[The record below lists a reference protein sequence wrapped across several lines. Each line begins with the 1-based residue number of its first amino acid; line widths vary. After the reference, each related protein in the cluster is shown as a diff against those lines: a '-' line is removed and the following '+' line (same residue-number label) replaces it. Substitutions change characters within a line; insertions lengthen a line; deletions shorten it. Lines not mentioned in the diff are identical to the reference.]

1 MRIRQN
7 VLVADTGK
15 TYTDLMELLPEV
27 AAIRIH
33 WKLHEGLPSHVGGFT
48 LIGHGG
54 ATLADVVDTEHLEGT
69 GSVLDRT
76 ITADL
81 PLVERLPLV
90 EIVLNWVDAYDLDER
105 DGVSVIDLP
114 SSDHVS
120 DTVPMTWTHPTELE
134 LSKSSRATWVWAADQ
149 DQAAKLQAH
158 LVADGCQVSAARG
171 ENAEDRTLDLD
182 IGVVAMQ
189 GLESLQKAGYS
200 FRWHPGQH
208 PLDRTADL
216 YGVPVAGGE

>member
-1 MRIRQN
+1 M
-7 VLVADTGK
+7 ADTGK
-15 TYTDLMELLPEV
+15 TYSDLMELLPEV
-27 AAIRIH
+27 AEIRIH
-33 WKLHEGLPSHVGGFT
+33 WQLDDEGLPWQVGGFS

-54 ATLADVVDTEHLEGT
+54 ATLADVVNTEELERT
-69 GSVLDRT
+69 GSVLDRP

-90 EIVLNWVDAYDLDER
+90 AMVLNWVDAYELDER

-114 SSDHVS
+114 SPDHVS

-134 LSKSSRATWVWAADQ
+134 LSKSPRATWVWAADR
-149 DQAAKLQAH
+149 DQAAKLET
-158 LVADGCQVSAARG
+158 LLTSNGCQVSAARG
-171 ENAEDRTLDLD
+171 ENAEERTLDLD
-182 IGVVAMQ
+182 IGVVAME

-200 FRWHPGQH
+200 FRWHPAQH

-216 YGVPVAGGE
+216 YGIPVASAK